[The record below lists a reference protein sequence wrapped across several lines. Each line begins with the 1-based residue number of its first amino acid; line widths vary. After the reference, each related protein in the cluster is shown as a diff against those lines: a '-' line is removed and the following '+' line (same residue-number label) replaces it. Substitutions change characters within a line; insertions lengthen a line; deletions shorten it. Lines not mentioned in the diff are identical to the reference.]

1 MATSIFVSGPC
12 MIQVN
17 VGSGYVDLGM
27 TDNDNLPQ
35 MTFTDNV
42 HEVKTVASGAVP
54 EELILQNTQ
63 ATISCTLVKWDA
75 TQYSNLI
82 ARQRGAAYTTTVGKL
97 LVNGSGTFAVKILPT
112 TNGKT
117 SYTFGRAFL
126 IGDAVAQ
133 SQFGNVEQRL
143 GLTFRAI
150 PDGSNVLCATATTG
164 S

>member
-12 MIQVN
+12 NVQVN
-17 VGSGYVDLGM
+17 VGSGYVTLGL
-27 TDNDNLPQ
+27 TDNDSLPQ

-63 ATISCTLVKWDA
+63 ATVSCTLVKWDA
-75 TQYSNLI
+75 SVYTSLLQ
-82 ARQRGAAYTTTVGKL
+82 RQRGAEYSTTVGKL
-97 LVNGSGTFAVKILPT
+97 LVNSSGTFGVKITPT
-112 TNGKT
+112 ANGKDA
-117 SYTFGRAFL
+117 YAFGRCF
-126 IGDAVAQ
+126 IVGDAVTQ

-150 PDGSNVLCATATTG
+150 PDGSNVLCTKSTT
-164 S
+164 

>member
-12 MIQVN
+12 MVQIN
-17 VGSGYVDLGM
+17 LGSSWVDLGM
-27 TDNDNLPQ
+27 TDNDSLPQ

-63 ATISCTLVKWDA
+63 AVVSCTLVKWDA
-75 TQYSNLI
+75 SQYSALI
-82 ARQRGAAYTTTVGKL
+82 ANQRGSAYSTTVGRL
-97 LVNGSGTFAVKILPT
+97 LVNGSGTFGVKITPSA
-112 TNGKT
+112 NGKDA
-117 SYTFGRAFL
+117 YAFGRCFI
-126 IGDAVAQ
+126 IGDAVSQ

-150 PDGSNVLCATATTG
+150 PDGSNVLCTKSTT
-164 S
+164 